1 MVQRG
6 LLRCRKAPALHTQA
20 QAQAHAQEHVQAL
33 TRKPPPP
40 PTHSPTHHSLGET
53 LRPRAL
59 RPKPDQVCLA
69 QATCRR
75 RPQGSC
81 AAPARQVQGG
91 VRCGDRACRFSPLLR
106 ACAWGSG
113 LSSSGPCPYP
123 TDGAGAG
130 ARARAKFQS
139 AATIPTGKPGA
150 EGHGSSFPGSAPPA
164 SRDAGLLMPDG
175 GMEGQLVGTA
185 APTVPRPGPGAL
197 APIGKVLLHGA
208 GNAALPVARPPWHPW
223 LWGPRAVPLPGTWRP
238 STGWWE

>member
-1 MVQRG
+1 MQRG

-59 RPKPDQVCLA
+59 RPKPDQICLA

-113 LSSSGPCPYP
+113 LSSSGPCLYP
-123 TDGAGAG
+123 PAGAE
-130 ARARAKFQS
+130 ACARAKFQS
-139 AATIPTGKPGA
+139 AATTPAGKPRA
-150 EGHGSSFPGSAPPA
+150 EGHGSSFLGSAPQA
-164 SRDAGLLMPDG
+164 SGDAGLLARRRQG
-175 GMEGQLVGTA
+175 GQLLGTA
-185 APTVPRPGPGAL
+185 IPTAPHPGSRALAL